1 MHSGR
6 RYRARMGRALTRRVL
21 LAAVAVVAVLGVAAG
36 VAERGQ
42 AAPGA
47 IQLVSIGT
55 FVAPTYVTA
64 PPGDTARVFV
74 VEKRGTVEVLHDGVV
89 SKFLDIQ
96 SRVTE
101 SGTEQGLLSIAF
113 DPNYATNGLLYAD
126 YTTKSPSGDLEI
138 DEFHATGNAVDS
150 GPRLVLLIPHIA
162 AQNHNGGQLQFG
174 PDGDLYIGTGDG
186 GDEDDTQG
194 NGQNPASLL
203 AKILRIDP
211 HQNGASPYT
220 VPADNPA
227 PSGQR
232 PGWAPEVY
240 AMGLRNPWRFSFDA
254 PTGRLVIADVGQD
267 MYEEVDDLSVAGA
280 SGANFGWSCYE
291 AMHPGPKTGT
301 GCLAAGTT
309 PTPPVFEYDH
319 SGGRCSITGGVVVH
333 DFYLPAL
340 AGRYVYGDYCSGGL
354 YSFAPPTTDGAAATD
369 NSALGLNVPQL
380 SSFGVDGAGH
390 VYAASLTGTVY
401 RLFQSGVAD
410 APPVPSFTVTP
421 NPATPGQTV
430 RFDASG
436 SSDPDGHIVTYAW
449 DLTGDGKTDASGPT
463 ASTTYTTTGTH
474 SITLTVTDDGGVS
487 ASKTISLVVR
497 AAGTGSGGSG
507 GSGGGSNG
515 SNGGNGGGSN
525 GTAKGAAHLAGTTV
539 HVTTTHRIASVLRS
553 GLPVNVKSTAPAH
566 WAVSLIVDPATA
578 KRLHI
583 HVAKGVRLI
592 SIGTALRPKL
602 RSGTLT
608 IAVHVRAS
616 VRAALSRLATVHL
629 RVRAVAFGSAHRTAT
644 TWHAL
649 VFHR

>member
-1 MHSGR
+1 
-6 RYRARMGRALTRRVL
+6 MGRPLTRRVL
-21 LAAVAVVAVLGVAAG
+21 LAAVALVCVLGAAAG
-36 VAERGQ
+36 LADRGQ
-42 AAPGA
+42 AAPGPL
-47 IQLVSIGT
+47 QLVSIGT
-55 FVAPTYVTA
+55 FVAPTFVTA

-96 SRVTE
+96 SRVTQ

-150 GPRLVLLIPHIA
+150 APRLVLLVPHIA

-194 NGQNPASLL
+194 NGQSTTSLL

-211 HQNGASPYT
+211 HQSGASAYT

-227 PSGQR
+227 PSGQH

-280 SGANFGWSCYE
+280 RGANFGWSCFE
-291 AMHPGPKTGT
+291 ANHPGPTSST
-301 GCLAAGTT
+301 PNCLAAGTT
-309 PTPPVFEYDH
+309 ATPPVFEYSH
-319 SGGRCSITGGVVVH
+319 STGGCSITGGVVVR

-340 AGRYVYGDYCSGGL
+340 AGRYIYGDYCKGDL
-354 YSFAPPTTDGAAATD
+354 RSFIPPTSDGGVATD
-369 NSALGLNVPQL
+369 DSEIGILNVADL

-390 VYAASLTGTVY
+390 VYAASLDGPVY
-401 RLFQSGVAD
+401 RLVQSGVAD

-430 RFDASG
+430 KFDASG
-436 SSDPDGHIVTYAW
+436 SSDPDGHVVTYAW
-449 DLTGDGKTDASGPT
+449 DLTGDGKTDTTGPT
-463 ASTTYTTTGTH
+463 ASTTYATTGTRT
-474 SITLTVTDDGGVS
+474 ITLTVTDDGGVS
-487 ASKTISLVVR
+487 ASKTISLVVK
-497 AAGTGSGGSG
+497 AAGTGGTGGTG
-507 GSGGGSNG
+507 GSGGGG
-515 SNGGNGGGSN
+515 SNGGNGGNGGTN
-525 GTAKGAAHLAGTTV
+525 GTSKSTTHLAGTTV
-539 HVTTTHRIASVLRS
+539 HVAQAHPTASIERHGLR
-553 GLPVNVKSTAPAH
+553 VTCKSTTRAH
-566 WAVSLIVDPATA
+566 WALSLIVDPATA
-578 KRLHI
+578 RRLHI
-583 HVAKGVRLI
+583 GVAKGVKLI
-592 SIGTALRPKL
+592 SIGTALRPKP
-602 RSGTLT
+602 RSGTQT
-608 IAVHVRAS
+608 IVVHVAKR
-616 VRAALSRLATVHL
+616 VRAALGRLATVHL
-629 RVRAVAFGSAHRTAT
+629 RVRAVAFGTSHRSAT

-649 VFHR
+649 VFHG

>member
-1 MHSGR
+1 
-6 RYRARMGRALTRRVL
+6 MGRALTRRVL
-21 LAAVAVVAVLGVAAG
+21 LAALAVVAALGVVAG

-55 FVAPTYVTA
+55 FVAPTYITA

-96 SRVTE
+96 SRVTQ

-150 GPRLVLLIPHIA
+150 APRLVLLVPHIA

-211 HQNGASPYT
+211 HQSGASPYT

-227 PSGQR
+227 PSGQH

-267 MYEEVDDLSVAGA
+267 MYEEVDDLSDAGA
-280 SGANFGWSCYE
+280 RGANFGWSCTE
-291 AMHPGPKTGT
+291 ANHPGPTSMT
-301 GCLAAGTT
+301 PNCLAAGTT
-309 PTPPVFEYDH
+309 WTPPVLEYDH

-340 AGRYVYGDYCSGGL
+340 AGRYVYGDYCSGDL

-390 VYAASLTGTVY
+390 VYAASLAGTVY

-430 RFDASG
+430 KVDASG

-463 ASTTYTTTGTH
+463 ASTTYATTGTH

-487 ASKTISLVVR
+487 ASKSVALVVR
-497 AAGTGSGGSG
+497 AAGTGTGGTVSP
-507 GSGGGSNG
+507 GGGSNG
-515 SNGGNGGGSN
+515 GSSGGGSS
-525 GTAKGAAHLAGTTV
+525 GTSSGAAHLAGTTV

-553 GLPVNVKSTAPAH
+553 GLAVDVRSATSAH
-566 WAVSLIVDPATA
+566 WAVSLIVDARTA
-578 KRLHI
+578 KRLHV
-583 HVAKGVRLI
+583 HVAKGVKLI
-592 SIGTALRPKL
+592 SIGSALRPKL
-602 RSGTLT
+602 QRGVQT
-608 IAVHVRAS
+608 VVVKVKPS
-616 VRAALSRLATVHL
+616 VRAALGRLATVHL
-629 RVRAVAFGSAHRTAT
+629 RVRAVAFDSAHRSAT
-644 TWHAL
+644 TWRSL